1 MSTDAT
7 ASDDGDRA
15 RNVGVDSEQSGGVDE
30 DERDRTEAK
39 SWPAPPGQIPATA
52 AGLEERVWNA
62 LEDVLDL
69 HVPIS
74 LVDMGMIYGVV
85 ADDDTGD
92 VTVQMTFP
100 CMGCPGYEMLQGDV
114 SARVGSVPDVEDVTV
129 EVVWDPIWTKDRLT
143 DHAREELTDCG
154 IGI

>member
-7 ASDDGDRA
+7 AADGERASNVGDGSEQTGSDDGDRTKA
-15 RNVGVDSEQSGGVDE
+15 
-30 DERDRTEAK
+30 
-39 SWPAPPGQIPATA
+39 WPAPPGQIPATA

-74 LVDMGMIYGVV
+74 LVDMGMIYGVD
-85 ADDDTGD
+85 ADDATGD

-143 DHAREELTDCG
+143 DRAREELTDCG